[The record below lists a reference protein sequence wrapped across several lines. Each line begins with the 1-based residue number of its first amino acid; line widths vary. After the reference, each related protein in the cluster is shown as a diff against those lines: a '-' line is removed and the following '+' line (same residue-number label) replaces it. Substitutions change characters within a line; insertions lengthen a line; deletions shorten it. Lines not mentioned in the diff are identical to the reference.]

1 MSKTCWP
8 TSRARCKVL
17 RPACVAALLA
27 LAGCASAPPAPQE
40 PQEPRMALAG
50 DTLTFRGNI
59 TTRSY
64 AALMALAGSAPVR
77 TLRIQSGGGE
87 VGNAMAIA
95 RWVHRNG
102 IDVVVD
108 GSCFSSCSNYIFQAG
123 REKHIVAGGIVGWHG
138 TVEHLRYLQKNGL
151 QDFPAGLEAA
161 AARERAFYRE
171 AGINGYISWF
181 GKIAP
186 YLAPNLYFLSR
197 EDMEYFGLRG
207 LHVRADYPDSDLS
220 GFNADEQDTIR
231 LITVDRS
238 VTNPSDPNWIAE

>member
-1 MSKTCWP
+1 
-8 TSRARCKVL
+8 
-17 RPACVAALLA
+17 
-27 LAGCASAPPAPQE
+27 
-40 PQEPRMALAG
+40 MALAG
-50 DTLTFRGNI
+50 DTLTFRGAI

-64 AALMALAGSAPVR
+64 AALMALAGSHPVR

-87 VGNAMAIA
+87 VGNAQDIA

-108 GSCFSSCSNYIFQAG
+108 GTCFSSCSNYIFQAG

-138 TVEHLRYLQKNGL
+138 SVEHLRYLQQNGL
-151 QDFPAGLEAA
+151 QDFAVSLEAA
-161 AARERAFYRE
+161 AARERAFYVE
-171 AGINGYISWF
+171 TGINGYISWF

-186 YLAPNLYFLSR
+186 YLTPNLYFLSR

-207 LHVRADYPDSDLS
+207 LHVRDDYLASDLS
-220 GFNADEQDTIR
+220 EFNAGDNETIR

-238 VTNPSDPNWIAE
+238 VTNASDPNWIAE

>member
-1 MSKTCWP
+1 
-8 TSRARCKVL
+8 VL
-17 RPACVAALLA
+17 RPACAAALLA
-27 LAGCASAPPAPQE
+27 LAGCATAPPAPPE
-40 PQEPRMALAG
+40 PAMALAG
-50 DTLTFRGNI
+50 DTLTFRGDI

-64 AALMALAGSAPVR
+64 AALMALAGSTPVR

-87 VGNAMAIA
+87 VSNAMAIA

-108 GSCFSSCSNYIFQAG
+108 GTCFSSCSNYIFQAG

-151 QDFPAGLEAA
+151 QDFPVSLEAA
-161 AARERAFYRE
+161 AARERAFYLE

-207 LHVRADYPDSDLS
+207 LHVRADYLDSDLS
-220 GFNADEQDTIR
+220 DFNAGDKDTIR

-238 VTNPSDPNWIAE
+238 VTNRSDPNWMAE